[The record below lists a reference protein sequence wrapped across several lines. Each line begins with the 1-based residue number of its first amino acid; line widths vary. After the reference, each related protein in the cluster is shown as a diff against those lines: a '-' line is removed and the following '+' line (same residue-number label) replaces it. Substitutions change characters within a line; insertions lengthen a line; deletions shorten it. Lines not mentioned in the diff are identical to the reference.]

1 MPRINR
7 PRGHRPGADE
17 NGEGDGLD
25 RLRAGWRRTETRR
38 DGLWTVQPV
47 AAARAGKSYVCPG
60 CNLEIEPGRAHLVAW
75 RGDGLMGEAADLA
88 ARRHW
93 HAHCWKIK

>member
-1 MPRINR
+1 MPRSNR
-7 PRGHRPGADE
+7 PRGHRPGS
-17 NGEGDGLD
+17 GDGDGEAFD

-60 CNLEIEPGRAHLVAW
+60 CNLAIETGRAHLVAW
-75 RGDGLMGEAADLA
+75 RGDGLMGEAADLEG
-88 ARRHW
+88 RRHW
-93 HAHCWKIK
+93 HTHCWKIK

>member
-1 MPRINR
+1 MPRSNR
-7 PRGHRPGADE
+7 PRGRRPGSGED
-17 NGEGDGLD
+17 EGDDLD

-47 AAARAGKSYVCPG
+47 SAAQAGKSYSCPG
-60 CNLEIEPGRAHLVAW
+60 CNLAIEPGRAHLVAW

-93 HAHCWKIK
+93 HAHCWKIN